1 MEKIRKRDAA
11 KARVTITE
19 KNLNMVMREIN
30 KVLPMSRR
38 DILNGRKIFFYGK
51 TPLSPKQVVRMLDEY
66 GNKSHRN
73 VFHPFTEE
81 ELEESFPALEK
92 VA

>member
-1 MEKIRKRDAA
+1 MGKIRKQDAA
-11 KARVTITE
+11 KARVIITE
-19 KNLNMVMREIN
+19 KNLNLVMREVN

-38 DILNGRKIFFYGK
+38 DILDGRKIFLYDR
-51 TPLSPKQVVRMLDEY
+51 TPLSPRQVVRMLDEY

-81 ELEESFPALEK
+81 ELEESFPALKK